1 MAILTVKN
9 LCKSY
14 PNFTLQD
21 VSFSLE
27 PGYIMGFI
35 GKNGAG
41 KTTTIK
47 SIYKLIHFDSGEITL
62 FGKKLEDTNESELKQ
77 DVSLMLGGLDIYS
90 NFKLCTIKKAIAPFY
105 HRFDDEK
112 YDSLIQRFSLD
123 EKKKFKELSNGMKTK
138 FLLSLAMSHHA
149 KLLILDE
156 PTSGLDPFSRDEVL
170 SEFQNYIKDGE
181 HSIIFSTQIISDLEA
196 VADYITYIKNGKI
209 ILSDEKDAFVD
220 NYRLIITSKAIGEQ
234 IPDDMIIGIK
244 ETPYSFEALIKK
256 DDEDKL
262 PSSVSI
268 SKPTIEQI
276 MILTERGKQR

>member
-1 MAILTVKN
+1 MAILSVKD

-14 PNFTLQD
+14 PNFSLEK

-47 SIYKLIHFDSGEITL
+47 SIYKLIHIDSGEISL
-62 FGKKLEDTNESELKQ
+62 FGKNLENTNETELKQ
-77 DVSLMLGGLDIYS
+77 DVSLMLGGLEIYS
-90 NFKLCTIKKAIAPFY
+90 NFRISLIKKAIAPFY
-105 HRFDDEK
+105 KNFDDEK
-112 YDSLIQRFSLD
+112 YHTLIQRFSLD

-138 FLLSLAMSHHA
+138 FLLALAMSHNA

-156 PTSGLDPFSRDEVL
+156 PTSGLDPYSRDEIL

-181 HSIIFSTQIISDLEA
+181 RSIIFSTQIVSDLEA

-209 ILSDEKDAFVD
+209 VLSDEKDSFI
-220 NYRLIITSKAIGEQ
+220 NSYRLVICPRSIGKQLPED
-234 IPDDMIIGIK
+234 IVIGVK
-244 ETPYSFEALIKK
+244 DSPYSFEALIKSK
-256 DDEDKL
+256 DEERL
-262 PSSVSI
+262 PSSVTCVT
-268 SKPTIEQI
+268 PTIEQI
-276 MILTERGKQR
+276 MILTERGK